1 MWTLL
6 YFLCHLRIR
15 TVFEFV
21 DGYLM
26 VICFIM
32 LLRDSYGRGRAPR
45 HGYQNVINL
54 SEKGGGGCGLLM
66 STRGPVINMTASFLW
81 SFYTRFWK
89 QLANELRPIESSDG
103 LDTH

>member
-6 YFLCHLRIR
+6 YFLFHLRIR

-21 DGYLM
+21 GGYLM

-32 LLRDSYGRGRAPR
+32 LLRDGYGRGRAPR

-66 STRGPVINMTASFLW
+66 STRGPVTNMTASNLEA
-81 SFYTRFWK
+81 TR
-89 QLANELRPIESSDG
+89 QRITTSY
-103 LDTH
+103 